1 MDDFPSSSDEA
12 GEIGR
17 DGTGPF
23 VGEVGRIEK
32 RPEDAA
38 VEGKEELLLA
48 SLMGDDGRVLALT
61 GEDEGLGRMRA
72 PSPNKLIVGGINGIL
87 PAEPSSGEGGK
98 GRPLVKLLLRSRG
111 CSRTSGDGT
120 ELDEPE
126 RPELMASCELD
137 ALAAR
142 SEEGSGRERFQ
153 YGRNLVREEYEED
166 ASLRSDGDA
175 TGEAEGGFVTSLAG
189 LELLKAAS
197 EEVPGTERGR
207 GRGRLQLVGEVGE
220 GDGRVEAGWWD
231 GMVTPELGSEPES
244 NERAWDGGEVGTGV
258 GPGVGSGGRM
268 KGEVTWD
275 GSPPGV
281 GNGLRGRPFETGL
294 VGGEEWFTRG
304 RLGNCCG
311 Y

>member
-1 MDDFPSSSDEA
+1 MNDFPSSSDEA

-17 DGTGPF
+17 GGTGPF

-32 RPEDAA
+32 RPEDPA

-61 GEDEGLGRMRA
+61 GEDEGLGRIRA
-72 PSPNKLIVGGINGIL
+72 PSPNKLIVGGINGTL
-87 PAEPSSGEGGK
+87 PAEPSSGDGGK

-111 CSRTSGDGT
+111 CSPTSGDGM
-120 ELDEPE
+120 ELDDPE
-126 RPELMASCELD
+126 GPELMASCELD

-153 YGRNLVREEYEED
+153 YGTNLVREVD
-166 ASLRSDGDA
+166 ASLTSDGEA
-175 TGEAEGGFVTSLAG
+175 SGEAEGFATSLAG
-189 LELLKAAS
+189 LELLMAAS
-197 EEVPGTERGR
+197 EEVPGAERGR

-220 GDGRVEAGWWD
+220 ADGRVEASWGD
-231 GMVTPELGSEPES
+231 GRVTPELGSELAS
-244 NERAWDGGEVGTGV
+244 NERGWESGEVGTGV

-268 KGEVTWD
+268 EGDWD
-275 GSPPGV
+275 GGPPGV

-294 VGGEEWFTRG
+294 VGGEEWLTRG
-304 RLGNCCG
+304 RLGSCCG